1 LYFQYDGPQKK
12 YGACRKYGE
21 KINYDHIPARYL
33 QASEVEKDI
42 RTDFYQATMLYEAF
56 AQPLNMVIIVKTNLK
71 TGARAHVVLFSSDL
85 DLAYDKLVDY
95 Y

>member
-1 LYFQYDGPQKK
+1 
-12 YGACRKYGE
+12 
-21 KINYDHIPARYL
+21 
-33 QASEVEKDI
+33 
-42 RTDFYQATMLYEAF
+42 MLYEAF